1 MANKN
6 KEKLILYYSFLSIV
20 INTITTTW
28 LKRNNHLFRNL
39 TEWTFQ
45 ISRYFLSWK
54 KKIWLS
60 GKFRDF
66 TTNRSLLAQNISVI
80 VIIEVRPHSPHGV
93 SLLGIISTPDR
104 INIIFYVQVV
114 DSRDIP
120 SRPLSIKPLDFIGSD
135 LPFQHNV
142 IHVVIKAE
150 FPWTQVGPT
159 ANHIDT
165 FRLSSSVVRQDLS
178 NSRKTSLCTQNSK
191 STDTVSS
198 WNRLI
203 FTIWKDA
210 KIHLIRIKRKICRK
224 ISTQILLFDLI

>member
-1 MANKN
+1 MFSVCVCACVCVWVCVYITNKN
-6 KEKLILYYSFLSIV
+6 KGKRILYYLFLCIV
-20 INTITTTW
+20 INTKTTTW

-80 VIIEVRPHSPHGV
+80 VIKEVRPHSPHGV
-93 SLLGIISTPDR
+93 SLPGIISTPDR
-104 INIIFYVQVV
+104 INIKFYVQVV

-120 SRPLSIKPLDFIGSD
+120 SRPMSIKPLDFIGSD

-165 FRLSSSVVRQDLS
+165 FRLSRSVVLDKIPRIRENQAYVHKIANQQIPCHLE
-178 NSRKTSLCTQNSK
+178 KGW
-191 STDTVSS
+191 SS
-198 WNRLI
+198 QSERMQK
-203 FTIWKDA
+203 FIW
-210 KIHLIRIKRKICRK
+210 LE
-224 ISTQILLFDLI
+224 